1 MHIYADQLFKKFT
14 SLDCFWYFQ
23 EMHPFFADLINVD
36 VDKDHYKLALAELN
50 GARQLIDRYV

>member
-1 MHIYADQLFKKFT
+1 MDWLLY
-14 SLDCFWYFQ
+14 CQ

-50 GARQLIDRYV
+50 AARQLIDR